1 MMERSTRKNRIDQL
15 FRPELF
21 AVLLMLSPVV
31 DVMTGALLLS
41 GRGGGISALYK
52 GVIFLICLFRLMLG
66 MPRNGWIWTS
76 LLCGMLAMNLTNVV
90 LSYGSSGL
98 AYDGNILLKML
109 TPICLI
115 GVFELIGRKE
125 PDRLAVCT
133 KRIISFY
140 RIFFPLSLI
149 IPKLLGVGYRT
160 YSYGVGFKGFY
171 YAGNDIS
178 IVMVV
183 VTIWNVRELVRHP
196 RKREVLLSG
205 LSLTALLCL
214 GTKTAWLMAAV
225 IVAVFVLHGKR
236 LLWKLVSAAGVF
248 IGGTAFL
255 FLERQEVL
263 NLIGSLRSLYNRYLL
278 SGGTV
283 LTFLLSERDRLIE
296 KFFSLVYRENPLW
309 AFFVGE
315 GAYYQASLIPGDQ
328 LIEMD
333 LPDLLIRCGIVCCVL
348 IMGFFGYWYVK
359 YRRYA
364 DFGCRFAWLAMV
376 GFSMIA
382 GHVLFSPMSN
392 LVLVIVYLDMM
403 AGRRLPPGVVSQ
415 GEAAG
420 PGQDSAAEISRDT
433 PEEDEEWE
441 LEEFDFEGL
450 KINEDIIESTLW

>member
-1 MMERSTRKNRIDQL
+1 
-15 FRPELF
+15 
-21 AVLLMLSPVV
+21 
-31 DVMTGALLLS
+31 
-41 GRGGGISALYK
+41 
-52 GVIFLICLFRLMLG
+52 
-66 MPRNGWIWTS
+66 
-76 LLCGMLAMNLTNVV
+76 
-90 LSYGSSGL
+90 
-98 AYDGNILLKML
+98 
-109 TPICLI
+109 
-115 GVFELIGRKE
+115 
-125 PDRLAVCT
+125 
-133 KRIISFY
+133 
-140 RIFFPLSLI
+140 
-149 IPKLLGVGYRT
+149 
-160 YSYGVGFKGFY
+160 
-171 YAGNDIS
+171 
-178 IVMVV
+178 MVV

-205 LSLTALLCL
+205 LSLTALLFL

-376 GFSMIA
+376 SFSMIA

-392 LVLVIVYLDMM
+392 LVLAIVYLDMM